1 MNKKLKTIDKFLQKL
16 ISDKEFSEKYWKVV
30 SDKWKS
36 LESPM
41 ELYTIEH
48 TLLFAK
54 NEGFEIKIEE
64 AKEYYVKNIS
74 EFRNPP
80 IFIPGNYP
88 SGYGGKAFYSG
99 DKKICWWDFRD

>member
-41 ELYTIEH
+41 E
-48 TLLFAK
+48 
-54 NEGFEIKIEE
+54 
-64 AKEYYVKNIS
+64 
-74 EFRNPP
+74 
-80 IFIPGNYP
+80 
-88 SGYGGKAFYSG
+88 
-99 DKKICWWDFRD
+99 